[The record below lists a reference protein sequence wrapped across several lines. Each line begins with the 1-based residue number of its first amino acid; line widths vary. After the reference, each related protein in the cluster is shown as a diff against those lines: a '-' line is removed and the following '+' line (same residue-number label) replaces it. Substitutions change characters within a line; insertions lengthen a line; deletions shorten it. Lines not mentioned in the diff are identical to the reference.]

1 MPIQLSAGIAMN
13 MQTLGQIKHDW
24 TVEEI
29 RSIMD
34 QPFNDLMFQA
44 QSVHRQNFNPNEV
57 QTSTLVN
64 IKSGGCAED
73 CAYCSQSARNQ
84 TDIEK
89 EQMMEVQEVIEQAL
103 VAKERGATRLCMGAA
118 WRNPTKKDFPRV
130 LEMVKV
136 VKGLGLET
144 CLTLGMLNDDQVAQ
158 LKEAG
163 LDYYNHN
170 LDTSEAFY
178 PKIITTRNYQDRLET
193 IDKVQQAGINVCS
206 GGIIGMGEEHKDRA
220 ELLRTFANMR
230 VHPHS
235 VPINLLVPID
245 GTPLAHMKGKTDS
258 FEFIRVIATARIVM
272 PQSYVRLSA
281 GRTSLT
287 DEAQAL
293 CFMAGANSIFYGDRL
308 LTTDNPESDHDIML
322 FEKLGIEM
330 QVNVKAEAE
339 AKKMAEQMTELTA

>member
-1 MPIQLSAGIAMN
+1 MN
-13 MQTLGQIKHDW
+13 MENVGQVRHDW
-24 TVEEI
+24 TLEEI
-29 RSIMD
+29 RAIMD

-44 QSVHRQNFNPNEV
+44 QLTHRKHFNPNTV

-73 CAYCSQSARNQ
+73 CSYCSQSARNH
-84 TDIEK
+84 TEIEK

-136 VKGLGLET
+136 VKDLGLET
-144 CLTLGMLNDDQVAQ
+144 CLTLGMLNDDQVKQ

-178 PKIITTRNYQDRLET
+178 PKVITTRSYQDRLDT
-193 IDKVQQAGINVCS
+193 IDKVQEAGINVCS
-206 GGIIGMGEEHKDRA
+206 GGIIGMGEQHKDRA
-220 ELLRTFANMR
+220 ELLRTFATMR
-230 VHPHS
+230 DHPNS
-235 VPINLLVPID
+235 VPINLLVAVE
-245 GTPLAHMKGKTDS
+245 GTPLAHMKDKTDS
-258 FEFIRVIATARIVM
+258 FEFIRVIAAARIVM
-272 PQSYVRLSA
+272 PQTYVRLSA
-281 GRTSLT
+281 GRMTLT

-293 CFMAGANSIFYGDRL
+293 CFLAGANSIFYGDKL
-308 LTTDNPESDHDIML
+308 LTTENPESDHDIQL
-322 FEKLGIEM
+322 FKKLGIQM
-330 QVNVKAEAE
+330 QQNVKAEAE
-339 AKKMAEQMTELTA
+339 AKKMSEQATELTA

>member
-1 MPIQLSAGIAMN
+1 MT
-13 MQTLGQIKHDW
+13 QTAPFGQIRNDW
-24 TVEEI
+24 TLEEI
-29 RSIMD
+29 KQIMN
-34 QPFNDLMFQA
+34 QPFNDLIFQA
-44 QSVHRQNFNPNEV
+44 QSVHRMHFNPNEI

-84 TDIEK
+84 TDLEK
-89 EQMMEVQEVIEQAL
+89 QQMLEVQEVIEQAL

-130 LEMVKV
+130 LEMVRV
-136 VKGLGLET
+136 VKDLGLET

-178 PKIITTRNYQDRLET
+178 PKIITTRNYQDRLDT
-193 IDKVQQAGINVCS
+193 IDKVQKAGINVCS

-220 ELLRTFANMR
+220 ELLRTFATMR
-230 VHPHS
+230 FHPNS
-235 VPINLLVPID
+235 VPINLLVAVE
-245 GTPLAHMKGKTDS
+245 GTPLAHMKDKTDS
-258 FEFIRVIATARIVM
+258 FEFIRVIATTRILM
-272 PQSYVRLSA
+272 PQTYVRLSA
-281 GRTSLT
+281 GRMSLT

-293 CFMAGANSIFYGDRL
+293 CFLAGANSIFYGDKL
-308 LTTDNPESDHDIML
+308 LTTENPESDHDLML
-322 FEKLGIEM
+322 FAKLGIKM
-330 QVNVKAEAE
+330 QENAE
-339 AKKMAEQMTELTA
+339 AKLQSQKMAEQITELTA

>member
-1 MPIQLSAGIAMN
+1 MT
-13 MQTLGQIKHDW
+13 MQNLGQIRHNW
-24 TVEEI
+24 TVKEI
-29 RSIMD
+29 RTLMD

-44 QSVHRQNFNPNEV
+44 QTVHRQHFNPNEV

-73 CAYCSQSARNQ
+73 CSYCSQSARNY

-118 WRNPTKKDFPRV
+118 WRNPNKKDFPRV
-130 LEMVKV
+130 LEMVRV
-136 VKGLGLET
+136 VKDLGLET

-178 PKIITTRNYQDRLET
+178 PQVITTRSYQDRLDT

-206 GGIIGMGEEHKDRA
+206 GGIIGMGEQHKDRA
-220 ELLRTFANMR
+220 ELLKTFGNMR
-230 VHPHS
+230 VHPNS
-235 VPINLLVPID
+235 VPINLLVAIE

-258 FEFIRVIATARIVM
+258 FEFIRVIAAARIIM
-272 PQSYVRLSA
+272 PQTYVRLSA
-281 GRTSLT
+281 GRMSSS

-293 CFMAGANSIFYGDRL
+293 CFFAGANSIFYGDKL
-308 LTTDNPESDHDIML
+308 LTTENPESDHDIML
-322 FEKLGIEM
+322 FKKLGIQM
-330 QVNVKAEAE
+330 QQNLKAEQQ
-339 AKKMAEQMTELTA
+339 AKQMAEQITELTA

>member
-1 MPIQLSAGIAMN
+1 MTQAAPF
-13 MQTLGQIKHDW
+13 GQIRNDW
-24 TVEEI
+24 TLEEI
-29 RSIMD
+29 KQIMN

-44 QSVHRQNFNPNEV
+44 QSVHRMYFNPNEI

-84 TDIEK
+84 TDLEK
-89 EQMMEVQEVIEQAL
+89 QQMLEVQEVIEQAL

-130 LEMVKV
+130 LEMVRV
-136 VKGLGLET
+136 VKDLGLET

-178 PKIITTRNYQDRLET
+178 PKIITTRNYQDRLDT
-193 IDKVQQAGINVCS
+193 IDKVQKAGINVCS

-220 ELLRTFANMR
+220 ELLRTFATMR
-230 VHPHS
+230 FHPNS
-235 VPINLLVPID
+235 VPINLLVAVE
-245 GTPLAHMKGKTDS
+245 GTPLAHMKDKTDS
-258 FEFIRVIATARIVM
+258 FEFIRVIATARILM
-272 PQSYVRLSA
+272 PQTYVRLSA
-281 GRTSLT
+281 GRMSLT

-293 CFMAGANSIFYGDRL
+293 CFLAGANSIFYGDKL
-308 LTTDNPESDHDIML
+308 LTTENPESDHDLML
-322 FEKLGIEM
+322 FAKLGIKM
-330 QVNVKAEAE
+330 QENAE
-339 AKKMAEQMTELTA
+339 AKLQSQKMAEQITELTA

>member
-1 MPIQLSAGIAMN
+1 MD
-13 MQTLGQIKHDW
+13 MQNLGQIRHDW

-29 RSIMD
+29 RAIMD

-44 QSVHRQNFNPNEV
+44 QTVHRQHFNPNEV

-73 CAYCSQSARNQ
+73 CSYCSQSARNQ

-103 VAKERGATRLCMGAA
+103 IAKERGATRLCMGAA

-136 VKGLGLET
+136 VKDLGLET
-144 CLTLGMLNDDQVAQ
+144 CLTLGMLDDNQVEQ

-178 PKIITTRNYQDRLET
+178 PKIITTRNYQDRLDT
-193 IDKVQQAGINVCS
+193 IDKVQKAGINVCS

-235 VPINLLVPID
+235 VPINLLVPIE

-258 FEFIRVIATARIVM
+258 FEFIRVIAAARVVM

-281 GRTSLT
+281 GRMTLT

-293 CFMAGANSIFYGDRL
+293 CFMAGANSIFYGDKL
-308 LTTDNPESDHDIML
+308 LTTDNPESDHDLVL
-322 FEKLGIEM
+322 FNKLGIHM
-330 QVNVKAEAE
+330 QANKKAEQQ
-339 AKKMAEQMTELTA
+339 AKEMAQQITELTA

>member
-1 MPIQLSAGIAMN
+1 MN
-13 MQTLGQIKHDW
+13 MEKLGQIRHDW

-29 RSIMD
+29 REIMD
-34 QPFNDLMFQA
+34 QPFNDLIFQA
-44 QSVHRQNFNPNEV
+44 QTVHRQYFDPNEV

-130 LEMVKV
+130 LEMVRV
-136 VKGLGLET
+136 VKDLGLET

-178 PKIITTRNYQDRLET
+178 PKIITTRNYQDRLDT

-206 GGIIGMGEEHKDRA
+206 GGIIGMGEQHKDRA
-220 ELLRTFANMR
+220 ELLRTFSTMR
-230 VHPHS
+230 VHPNS
-235 VPINLLVPID
+235 VPINLLVAVE
-245 GTPLAHMKGKTDS
+245 GTPLAHMKDKTDS
-258 FEFIRVIATARIVM
+258 FEFIRVIATARILM
-272 PQSYVRLSA
+272 PQTYVRLSA
-281 GRTSLT
+281 GRMSLT

-293 CFMAGANSIFYGDRL
+293 CFFAGANSIFYGDKL
-308 LTTDNPESDHDIML
+308 LTTDNPESDHDTQL
-322 FEKLGIEM
+322 FAKLGIRM
-330 QVNVKAEAE
+330 QQNVKAEMA
-339 AKKMAEQMTELTA
+339 AKKLSEQVTELTG

>member
-1 MPIQLSAGIAMN
+1 MN
-13 MQTLGQIKHDW
+13 LHTLGQVRHDW
-24 TVEEI
+24 TLDEI
-29 RSIMD
+29 RRLMD
-34 QPFNDLMFQA
+34 LPFNDLMFYA
-44 QSVHRQNFNPNEV
+44 QSVHRQHFNPNEV

-73 CAYCSQSARNQ
+73 CSYCSQSARNH

-130 LEMVKV
+130 LEMVRV
-136 VKGLGLET
+136 VKDLGLET
-144 CLTLGMLNDDQVAQ
+144 CLTLGMLNAEQVAQ

-178 PKIITTRNYQDRLET
+178 PKIITTRSYQDRLDT

-206 GGIIGMGEEHKDRA
+206 GGIIGMGEAHKDRA
-220 ELLRTFANMR
+220 ELLRTFATMR
-230 VHPHS
+230 VHPNS
-235 VPINLLVPID
+235 VPINLLVPIE
-245 GTPLAHMKGKTDS
+245 GTPLAHMKGQTDS

-272 PQSYVRLSA
+272 PQTYVRLSA
-281 GRTSLT
+281 GRMTLT

-293 CFMAGANSIFYGDRL
+293 CFFAGANSIFYGDKL
-308 LTTDNPESDHDIML
+308 LTTDNPESDHDIEL
-322 FEKLGIEM
+322 FAKLGIKM
-330 QVNVKAEAE
+330 QTNRKAERA
-339 AKKMAEQMTELTA
+339 AQQLAAQVTELTA